1 VSDLASTYLARRN
14 ALRARLNEHEIDGL
28 VVTNLSDARYLTGY
42 SGSNAAVLVGES
54 PANDVLVT
62 DFRYALQVADEC
74 PGITVQIERL
84 VAESAARAGASAG
97 LRLGI
102 QGEIVAVL
110 AAARIESSAGVSVK
124 AIGDVISPLRENKDD
139 AERAAVARA
148 CAISDEGLALLLG
161 EIRVGWTER
170 EIARRLLLLML
181 EAGAEA
187 ESFEAIV
194 AGGPHSA
201 IPHHSPTDRPI
212 ERGDLLK
219 IDFGALFAGYHAD
232 ETRTFI
238 VAADPEP
245 WQAEIHALVQAAQ
258 LAGRVAAVEGA
269 DLAAVDRASRSLIA
283 DAGFGDYFGHGL
295 GHGVGLDIHER
306 PFLGQS
312 AEGKLVLG
320 STITVEPGVYLPDRG
335 GVRIE
340 DTCIVGADRPAEP
353 LTTTTRELLVVG

>member
-1 VSDLASTYLARRN
+1 MSDLATTYRNRRD
-14 ALRARLNEHEIDGL
+14 ALRGRLAEHNIDAL
-28 VVTNLSDARYLTGY
+28 VVTNLSDVRYLSGY
-42 SGSNAAVLVGES
+42 SGSNAAILVAGD
-54 PANDVLVT
+54 AAADLLVT
-62 DFRYALQVADEC
+62 DFRYALQVRSEC
-74 PGITVQIERL
+74 PGIEAAIERQ
-84 VAESAARAGASAG
+84 VAEHAAKVGSAAG
-97 LRLGI
+97 LRVGI
-102 QGEIVAVL
+102 QGEIVPVL
-110 AAARIESSAGVSVK
+110 AAGRITAAAGSELVPV
-124 AIGDVISPLRENKDD
+124 GDLISPLREDKDD
-139 AERAAVARA
+139 LERAAVARA
-148 CAISDEGLALLLG
+148 CAISDEALATLLG
-161 EIRVGWTER
+161 EIKVGWTER

-201 IPHHSPTDRPI
+201 IPHHQPTDRPI

-219 IDFGALFAGYHAD
+219 IDFGALYAGYHAD

-245 WQAEIHALVQAAQ
+245 WQREIHELVKASQE
-258 LAGRVAAVEGA
+258 AGRVAAVAGA
-269 DLAAVDRASRSLIA
+269 DLVAVDTASRSIIEQ
-283 DAGFGDYFGHGL
+283 AGFGEYFGHGL

-306 PFLGQS
+306 PFMGQT

-340 DTCIVGADRPAEP
+340 DTCIVGADGPAEP